1 MDPVIRPC
9 VLDGPRNSGRAQ
21 LSCSIGNDSADVH
34 IEVRQWGGSSLS
46 GSVGRCADGKR
57 RLASGSDPGQS
68 SSVAEYSSGQN
79 FSELRSSPSPSQ
91 SRSQSASPRCR
102 CRCLECPCS
111 VRPAP
116 LAGTAKPVTA
126 LAAARR
132 RRRIHRRLS
141 PPPYVHS
148 LRRCTGVMISG
159 PLMGPLTQIRL
170 ACGA

>member
-1 MDPVIRPC
+1 MDPS
-9 VLDGPRNSGRAQ
+9 LDPATDPVGIVMLNWQMCTSKCSSG
-21 LSCSIGNDSADVH
+21 G
-34 IEVRQWGGSSLS
+34 SLS